1 MHHYDV
7 QNLNARIYS
16 GFDWTRFIASFSML
30 IKFRKREFSFTAMDV
45 QCVQEIVT
53 ILAHARAH
61 HVHTG
66 FWIRSVWFLI
76 NLLWLTLY
84 FSLNGKVRVHICR
97 VIPEIEIYLL
107 YLASVVGLVFL
118 SQEKLLLSFGFVFL
132 NWKQSSYWLPFSF
145 SGCASHWVML
155 VSNNLPKKRSVS
167 TQRWLTLKWNTV
179 GLRRLRWIEPDTA
192 STFCVKWQQSISAK
206 YSFWAIICLLRFF
219 FSCWAFTN
227 LNNKLMR
234 AEQIWAS
241 QISGINFICISQWN

>member
-7 QNLNARIYS
+7 QNLKARIYS
-16 GFDWTRFIASFSML
+16 GFDWTRFIASFSVL
-30 IKFRKREFSFTAMDV
+30 GKFRKREFSFTAMDV

-118 SQEKLLLSFGFVFL
+118 SQEKLLLFFRFCFLELKAIELLISLFVLWLRIPLSYASFKQFAEKTKCIYPEMIDVEMKYGWSSTTSLNRTRHRVDFL
-132 NWKQSSYWLPFSF
+132 REM
-145 SGCASHWVML
+145 A
-155 VSNNLPKKRSVS
+155 
-167 TQRWLTLKWNTV
+167 TV
-179 GLRRLRWIEPDTA
+179 YFR
-192 STFCVKWQQSISAK
+192 
-206 YSFWAIICLLRFF
+206 
-219 FSCWAFTN
+219 
-227 LNNKLMR
+227 
-234 AEQIWAS
+234 
-241 QISGINFICISQWN
+241 